1 MMNVMNYQDY
11 DVILHVFEAIE
22 KKKFEEAQEYLD
34 SNFSTMILRERVS
47 GDEFLD
53 VYKRIK
59 EGMPDAKFR
68 IVNLSS
74 DGEVFRAKIKIT
86 GTHKESIPSLKKGWK
101 VMKPTGRKV
110 NKIITSLEIRLRGD
124 KILEIRNLDAK
135 KGVISGLLDELH
147 LLPRNYSVN

>member
-11 DVILHVFEAIE
+11 DVILNVFEAIE
-22 KKKFEEAQEYLD
+22 KERFNEAKEYLD
-34 SNFSTMILRERVS
+34 GNFSTTILREKVS

-68 IVNLSS
+68 IINLSS
-74 DGEVFRAKIKIT
+74 DGEVFRARIKIT

-101 VMKPTGRKV
+101 VMKPTGRRV

-124 KILEIRNLDAK
+124 KILEIRNLEEG
-135 KGVISGLLDELH
+135 KGVVAGLLDELH
-147 LLPRNYSVN
+147 LLPKSYSAN